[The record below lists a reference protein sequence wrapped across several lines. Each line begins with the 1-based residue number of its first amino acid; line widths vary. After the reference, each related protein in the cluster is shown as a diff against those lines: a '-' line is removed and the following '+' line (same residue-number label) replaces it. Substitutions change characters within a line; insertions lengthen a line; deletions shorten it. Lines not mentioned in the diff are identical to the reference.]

1 MFRWCA
7 DQLRPPGK
15 GTLSARVV
23 LSAERK
29 TSRLLGRD
37 AWIGRSSVM
46 TNDNVRASAIPT
58 EASVRR
64 SSVDA
69 LGAVSDPGVSDDS

>member
-1 MFRWCA
+1 
-7 DQLRPPGK
+7 
-15 GTLSARVV
+15 
-23 LSAERK
+23 
-29 TSRLLGRD
+29 
-37 AWIGRSSVM
+37 M